1 MTPREAVQ
9 RLNKKGMSQGA
20 ISRYMN
26 DKGVLCNQATLSR
39 IASGKIDDTGYNL
52 GTALVALCKRRRA

>member
-1 MTPREAVQ
+1 
-9 RLNKKGMSQGA
+9 
-20 ISRYMN
+20 MN